1 VAASSGQG
9 FFGLQGNPDGTIT
22 PLDEPAVAAAKAD
35 HLAVKFGGLAQHP
48 IAATYAS
55 GFAYAAP
62 LYGHHL
68 PLAAAVNPGFIAPY
82 AGPLHF
88 PTLVAHPNGA
98 VVPADEP
105 AVAAARAEHL
115 SAHGAAYGG
124 LYAAASPAVYASGY
138 AAPSFYGLVAHPN
151 GAVVP
156 VDEPAV
162 AAARAEHLSAHGA
175 AYGGLYSAASPA
187 VYASG
192 YAAPSFYGLVAH
204 PNGAVVPVDEPAVA
218 AARAEHLSAHGAA
231 YGGLYAAASPA
242 GYASGYAAPSF
253 YGLVA
258 HPNGAVV
265 PVDEPAVA
273 AARAEHL
280 AAFGK

>member
-1 VAASSGQG
+1 MKVLSAIVAVTSGQG
-9 FFGLQGNPDGTIT
+9 FFGLQGNPDGTVT
-22 PLDEPAVAAAKAD
+22 PLDEPIVAAAKAE
-35 HLAVKFGGLAQHP
+35 HLATKFGGLGLP
-48 IAATYAS
+48 IGATYAA
-55 GFAYAAP
+55 GYDNYAAAGP
-62 LYGHHL
+62 FYGQQL
-68 PLAAAVNPGFIAPY
+68 PLALSDYGYLAPY

-105 AVAAARAEHL
+105 AVVAARAEHLAAHGVAYGGVYAAGYAAPSFYGLVAHSNGAVVPVDEPAVAAARAEHFA
-115 SAHGAAYGG
+115 AHDAVYGG
-124 LYAAASPAVYASGY
+124 VYAAASPVGYAAASPAGYAAGY
-138 AAPSFYGLVAHPN
+138 AAPSLYGLVAHPN

-162 AAARAEHLSAHGA
+162 AAARAEHLFAHGA
-175 AYGGLYSAASPA
+175 GREA
-187 VYASG
+187 VYA
-192 YAAPSFYGLVAH
+192 A
-204 PNGAVVPVDEPAVA
+204 
-218 AARAEHLSAHGAA
+218 
-231 YGGLYAAASPA
+231 
-242 GYASGYAAPSF
+242 GYAAPSF